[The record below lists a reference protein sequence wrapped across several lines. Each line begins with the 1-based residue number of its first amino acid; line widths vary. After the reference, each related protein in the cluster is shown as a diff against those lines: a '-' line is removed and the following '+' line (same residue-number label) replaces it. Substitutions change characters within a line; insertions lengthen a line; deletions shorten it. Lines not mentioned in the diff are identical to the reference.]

1 MKQLAIKYWSEDERP
16 REKLIQQGRK
26 NLTNAELL
34 AILIGSGTKD
44 LSALQLARNLL
55 AAVDNNLHT
64 LGKQSIKQL
73 CVCKGIGPAKAV
85 GLIAAFEMGRRRELT
100 EIKKR
105 KKIQSS
111 QEAFQILA
119 PLLKD
124 NYREEFWVVL
134 LNRANEY
141 LRADKL
147 SIGGV
152 SGTVVDAKIVFKLA
166 IDQLASSIILFHN
179 HPSGNLNPS
188 QSDLDITKNLVNA
201 GKVLDIKVI
210 DHLIISENGY
220 FSFADEGHI

>member
-1 MKQLAIKYWSEDERP
+1 M
-16 REKLIQQGRK
+16 
-26 NLTNAELL
+26 

-64 LGKQSIKQL
+64 LGKQSIA

-124 NYREEFWVVL
+124 NYAEEFWWF
-134 LNRANEY
+134 Y
-141 LRADKL
+141 
-147 SIGGV
+147 
-152 SGTVVDAKIVFKLA
+152 
-166 IDQLASSIILFHN
+166 
-179 HPSGNLNPS
+179 
-188 QSDLDITKNLVNA
+188 
-201 GKVLDIKVI
+201 
-210 DHLIISENGY
+210 
-220 FSFADEGHI
+220 